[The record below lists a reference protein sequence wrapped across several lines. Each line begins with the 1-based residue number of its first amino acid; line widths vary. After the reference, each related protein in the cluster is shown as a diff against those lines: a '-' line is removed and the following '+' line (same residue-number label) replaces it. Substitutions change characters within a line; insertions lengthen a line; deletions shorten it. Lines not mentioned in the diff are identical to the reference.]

1 MRFTKAAA
9 LFAAFFLL
17 LSLPVQVSAATTA
30 QSEQRAALQSRVY
43 PIQLPPGTN
52 IPLSAEYFEMRLGL
66 ELGEIAAITITSLPQ
81 EGSGKLMLDG
91 VEVQVYDTIFRS
103 ELDRLCYVQDD
114 NALAASAGWFSFIPL
129 CSSQILGKEPAER
142 VCATFQLKAQQI
154 TAPRPMVQ
162 DVFCRTNSGTQV
174 SAALSCLQGKVV
186 YTVNRKPAQG
196 SVHFEDGRCIYTPQ
210 EGAAGT
216 DRFELVAL
224 DEAGGVSSPIT
235 VEVFIEQ

>member
-43 PIQLPPGTN
+43 PIQLPLGTN
-52 IPLSAEYFEMRLGL
+52 VPLSAEYFEMRLGL
-66 ELGEIAAITITSLPQ
+66 EPGEIAAITITSLPQ
-81 EGSGKLMLDG
+81 DGSGKLMLDG
-91 VEVQVYDTIFRS
+91 VEVQVHDTIFRS

-114 NALAASAGWFSFIPL
+114 NALSASAGWFSFIPL
-129 CSSQILGKEPAER
+129 CSSEILGEEPAER
-142 VCATFQLKAQQI
+142 VCATFQLKAQET
-154 TAPRPMVQ
+154 TAQRPIVQ
-162 DVFCRTNSGTQV
+162 DVFCRTRTDTQV
-174 SAALSCLQGKVV
+174 SAALSCLQGEVV

-196 SVHFEDGRCIYTPQ
+196 SVHFEDGRCIYTPKD
-210 EGAAGT
+210 GAAGT
-216 DRFELVAL
+216 DSFELVAL
-224 DEAGGVSSPIT
+224 DEAGGVSSPIM